1 MQNLIN
7 PKIEFTKLAQHT
19 RILLEMPLYTRGMG
33 VFNIHKHTQTYTI
46 RASTYTQH
54 TREIHIRVIVPNM
67 GIVSS
72 QRGNKKKLGYLLT
85 ETRPLSHSKQATYSC
100 RRVCCVYVEALIVYV
115 CVPLVYVD
123 FYKNPFIYRAFRHFS
138 CMLRN
143 KQKKSAL
150 RMQCRFSMLYS
161 KMYYSATR
169 VKRLKSTIFSS
180 LS

>member
-19 RILLEMPLYTRGMG
+19 RISLETPLYTRKMG
-33 VFNIHKHTQTYTI
+33 VFNIHTTYTNI
-46 RASTYTQH
+46 HYKGFNIHATYTQH

-72 QRGNKKKLGYLLT
+72 QRGNKKKLGYLLI

-100 RRVCCVYVEALIVYV
+100 RRVCCVYVKARIVYV

-123 FYKNPFIYRAFRHFS
+123 FYKNPFIYRAFQHFS

-143 KQKKSAL
+143 KQKNRHCVSNAD
-150 RMQCRFSMLYS
+150 
-161 KMYYSATR
+161 
-169 VKRLKSTIFSS
+169 S
-180 LS
+180 LCCIVRCITLQRG

>member
-1 MQNLIN
+1 MNSQNW
-7 PKIEFTKLAQHT
+7 
-19 RILLEMPLYTRGMG
+19 R
-33 VFNIHKHTQTYTI
+33 NIHGFCWKCLYIRGKWVFSTYTQHTQTYTI

-72 QRGNKKKLGYLLT
+72 QRGNKKNLGYLLI

-100 RRVCCVYVEALIVYV
+100 RRVCCVYVKARIVYV
-115 CVPLVYVD
+115 SVPLVYVD

-143 KQKKSAL
+143 KPKKSAL

-161 KMYYSATR
+161 KLNYSATR